1 LGTLRFAHTYISA
14 GIETI
19 WYKIGAIVEDI
30 TAINDDKTLISD
42 GRPPGTRTPN
52 QRIKSPLLYQL
63 S

>member
-1 LGTLRFAHTYISA
+1 MSINEGYP
-14 GIETI
+14 
-19 WYKIGAIVEDI
+19 GAKSGD
-30 TAINDDKTLISD
+30 APQRRLCDLKHGLNQD